1 MGLDKLDTIRKL
13 LAKAERAATAA
24 EAETYTAKAMELM
37 ARHGVDAALLAVARP
52 GSDRIGPQRIAM
64 EDPYSAGKARLLG
77 WTATALGC
85 VAALL
90 AKGKW
95 KWLPL
100 ALVPG
105 YAAAW
110 AGHFLVEKNRPA
122 TFKYPLWSF
131 IADQKMFALTL
142 AGRMGDEVERLG
154 PKGSGPKS

>member
-1 MGLDKLDTIRKL
+1 M
-13 LAKAERAATAA
+13 KAGEIKSFEEFWPFYVAEHSLPATRALHFAGTAA
-24 EAETYTAKAMELM
+24 
-37 ARHGVDAALLAVARP
+37 AL
-52 GSDRIGPQRIAM
+52 
-64 EDPYSAGKARLLG
+64 
-77 WTATALGC
+77 AT
-85 VAALL
+85 VAALS

-131 IADQKMFALTL
+131 MADQKMFALML
-142 AGRMGDEVERLG
+142 AGRMEEEVERVRG
-154 PKGSGPKS
+154 K